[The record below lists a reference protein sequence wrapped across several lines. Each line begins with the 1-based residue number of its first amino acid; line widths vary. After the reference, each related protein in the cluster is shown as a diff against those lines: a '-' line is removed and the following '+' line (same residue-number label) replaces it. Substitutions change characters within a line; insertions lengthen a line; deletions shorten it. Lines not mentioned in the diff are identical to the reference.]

1 MLLTLN
7 CFVSQSTCKVIKKDS
22 VLSTSPGDEKITY
35 MVLAIVFFLLD
46 TTQKW
51 LLIDKLMDLKTFDT
65 NYLK

>member
-7 CFVSQSTCKVIKKDS
+7 CFVSQSDCKMVKKY
-22 VLSTSPGDEKITY
+22 LSPSPGDEKITY

-51 LLIDKLMDLKTFDT
+51 LLIDKLMDIKTFDT